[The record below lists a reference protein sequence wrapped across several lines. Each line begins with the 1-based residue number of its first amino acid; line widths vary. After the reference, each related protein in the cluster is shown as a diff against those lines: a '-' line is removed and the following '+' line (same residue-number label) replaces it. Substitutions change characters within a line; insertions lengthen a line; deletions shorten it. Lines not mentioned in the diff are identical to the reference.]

1 MGLRQSAGEL
11 GNALVAIVSTRLE
24 LFSIEL
30 AEQKEGVIKLLCL
43 SFGALLCLSLALLI
57 LTLTLA
63 LAFWHTEYR
72 YVALVV
78 AVVVYALAG
87 LGMLW
92 AVWRMLTRGPIP
104 FEASIAELRKDMAC
118 LKRLGEPDDPAEDA
132 RRGGPDHV

>member
-11 GNALVAIVSTRLE
+11 GNAVLAVVGTRLE

-30 AEQKEGVIKLLCL
+30 SEQKESIVKLLCL

-63 LAFWHTEYR
+63 LFFWHTEYR
-72 YVALVV
+72 YVALGV
-78 AVVVYALAG
+78 AVLVYAAAG
-87 LGMLW
+87 LFMQR
-92 AVWRMLTRGPIP
+92 AVWNMLRGPLP
-104 FEASIAELRKDMAC
+104 FEASIEELRHDMAC
-118 LKRLGEPDDPAEDA
+118 LKRLGESDDPAEDA